1 MESRRIHVVLLLLL
15 VLLLGVVSG
24 SRTVGLWAVK
34 MKSGGTG
41 SVEQRGV
48 AARRKFDNWMDQ
60 SGLGFKVVD
69 SLDQFGVLLV
79 DAATIVTTT
88 TPAAAAAAAAAA
100 TGDDGIEDGIEDDSM
115 EDSQLGI
122 TTSPSSSTSSSSSTT
137 AATTSSSEDNGDSDH
152 GNYPISLAGSYER
165 DRFL

>member
-1 MESRRIHVVLLLLL
+1 MNSGLSLCTFFFSPSQFEKMESRRIHVILLLLLLLL

-88 TPAAAAAAAAAA
+88 TPAAAAAA
-100 TGDDGIEDGIEDDSM
+100 
-115 EDSQLGI
+115 
-122 TTSPSSSTSSSSSTT
+122 TS
-137 AATTSSSEDNGDSDH
+137 
-152 GNYPISLAGSYER
+152 
-165 DRFL
+165 